1 MRYLPIGNEL
11 FIKNRERLVQ
21 KLKQNSVVIIHS
33 NDILPTN
40 ADGII
45 PLKQNANL
53 FYLTG
58 IEQEETIL
66 LLAPN
71 FPDPE
76 CREIVFIL
84 ESDEEKERWEGHKYT
99 QEEITII
106 SGIRNVKFVKE
117 FDSTLL
123 KILAETENIYLESNE
138 HIRSI
143 NKTETRNDRF
153 IKSCKEQY
161 PLYEYERL
169 FPLMRDLRMIKQPR
183 EIELIQEACNIT
195 ELGYRNILKT
205 IKKGVKEY
213 EIEADFIS
221 TFIRNRSR
229 GFAYI
234 PIIAGGK
241 NSCILHYT
249 QNNNSI
255 QDGEVL
261 LIDVAAEYA
270 GYNSD
275 ITRTIPVS
283 GKFTKRQKDVYNA
296 VLRVKNEATK
306 ILSPGITIIE
316 YQKEVARIMEK
327 ELLDLKLISKT
338 DIQKQDPYNPAY
350 KKYYMHN
357 PSHHLGID
365 IHDVSTFYKKTEDNM
380 VFTVEP
386 GIYISEENLGI
397 RLEDNILITKKENKN
412 LSKNI
417 PIEIEE
423 IEYLMNTK

>member
-1 MRYLPIGNEL
+1 MRYLPIENEL

-40 ADGII
+40 ADGIM
-45 PLKQNANL
+45 PFKQNANL

-66 LLAPN
+66 LLAPD
-71 FPDPE
+71 FPEPE
-76 CREIVFIL
+76 MREIIFIL
-84 ESDEEKERWEGHKYT
+84 ESDEEKERWDGHKYT
-99 QEEITII
+99 KEEITFL
-106 SGIRNVKFVKE
+106 SGIKNVKFVKE
-117 FDSTLL
+117 FDITLL
-123 KILAETENIYLESNE
+123 KVLAETENIYLESNE

-153 IKSCKEQY
+153 IKLCKDRY
-161 PLYEYERL
+161 PLYKYERL
-169 FPLMRDLRMIKQPR
+169 FSLMCDLRMIKQSH
-183 EIELIQEACNIT
+183 EIELIQEACRIT
-195 ELGYRNILKT
+195 ELGYRNVLKN
-205 IKKGVKEY
+205 IKNGMKEY
-213 EIEADFIS
+213 EIEAEFVS

-229 GFAYI
+229 GFAYT

-241 NSCILHYT
+241 NSCTLHYT

-261 LIDVAAEYA
+261 LIDVGAEYA

-275 ITRTIPVS
+275 ITRTIPVN
-283 GKFTKRQKDVYNA
+283 GKFTKRQKEVYNA
-296 VLRVKNEATK
+296 VLRVKNEAIK
-306 ILSPGITIIE
+306 IISPGITIIE
-316 YQKEVARIMEK
+316 YQKEVAQIMEK

-338 DIQKQDPYNPAY
+338 DIQKQNPNNLAY

-365 IHDVSTFYKKTEDNM
+365 IHDISSFYKKIEPNM
-380 VFTVEP
+380 IFTVEP

-397 RLEDNILITKKENKN
+397 RLEDNILVTKKENKN

-423 IEYLMNTK
+423 IEHLMNIK